1 MPTRTDP
8 FRLLRSAVATAVILA
23 LAVGAHAA
31 GGGTL
36 PAPALLLGLAAFTLA
51 GVSVTAGRRFRPG
64 SLFLVLGAAQLVL
77 HQAFDL
83 LTPVGPVPCLPAAS
97 GHGSHGAAAGCLPA
111 AAAVLPGPAGHEHA
125 GSGLHDAGAA
135 LFLAH
140 LAAVVL
146 TTLALARGED
156 ALHAAAAW
164 LRPLFSIPAPLPF
177 RTARPA
183 AISGPD
189 AGTLRPPFCSAR
201 PLRGPPSYALV

>member
-8 FRLLRSAVATAVILA
+8 FRLIRAGVATAVILA
-23 LAVGAHAA
+23 LAVGAHTA

-36 PAPALLLGLAAFTLA
+36 PAPVLLLALAAFTLA

-83 LTPVGPVPCLPAAS
+83 LTPAGAVPCLPAAS
-97 GHGSHGAAAGCLPA
+97 GHGSHGTAADCLPA
-111 AAAVLPGPAGHEHA
+111 AAAVLPNPAEHGHA
-125 GSGLHDAGAA
+125 GPGLHDVGPA

-164 LRPLFSIPAPLPF
+164 LRPLFVSPAPLPF
-177 RTARPA
+177 PAARPA

-189 AGTLRPPFCSAR
+189 AGTLRAPFSSAR
-201 PLRGPPSYALV
+201 PLRGPPSYALA